1 MRTRSVSRLPS
12 PASRRKGLVPA
23 QFGCDPVV
31 WAAWLYHHDG
41 LNQEQVAEIMGVS
54 RASVVKYLQQARE
67 EHIVTVTVQPQIV
80 ARTQGSQEIKK
91 RFGLNNVFVVP
102 DDGGKREVIKRI
114 SEAGA
119 MLLLHELRPHDVL
132 GVAWGRTVLA
142 LSKALPRAAIPDVT
156 VVQILGNRSGDEGFA
171 GELCTFHIAARLGA
185 RCINL
190 FAPAVLSQPGLRELL
205 MAEPQLK
212 EQFAHVRS
220 CTRLLLGICTV
231 EQNSSTHNTGLV
243 SAELGAKYV
252 ARGAV
257 GVISGRFFD
266 AQGCPVLGEADQ
278 RMVGLTLE
286 EIRRV
291 PKRLGVAGGAEKTP
305 AILGALR
312 GGYLTDLV
320 VDERTAHSLLAASV

>member
-1 MRTRSVSRLPS
+1 M
-12 PASRRKGLVPA
+12 PA

-31 WAAWLYHHDG
+31 WAAWLYHRDG

-54 RASVVKYLQQARE
+54 RASVVKYIQQARE
-67 EHIVTVTVQPQIV
+67 EHIITVTVQPQIV
-80 ARTQGSQEIKK
+80 ARAEESQEIKK

-102 DDGGKREVIKRI
+102 DDGGKREATKRV

-119 MLLLHELRPHDVL
+119 MLLLQELRPHDIL

-142 LSKALPRAAIPDVT
+142 LSEALPCATVPDVT
-156 VVQILGNRSGDEGFA
+156 VVQILGNRSGNEGFA
-171 GELCTFHIAARLGA
+171 GELCASNIAARLGA

-212 EQFAHVRS
+212 EQFACARS
-220 CTRLLLGICTV
+220 CTRVLLGVCTV
-231 EQNSSTHNTGLV
+231 ENNSLSHNTGLV

-257 GVISGRFFD
+257 GAISGRFFD
-266 AQGCPVLGEADQ
+266 AKGNPVSGEVDQ

-291 PKRLGVAGGAEKTP
+291 PNRLGVAGGTEKTQ

-320 VDERTAHSLLAASV
+320 VDERTAHGLLATDA